1 MTQTGRGSLTQHNL
15 QINFLELYRNDDRIF
30 SEISFDL
37 SEGQHLLIS
46 GANGTGKTSLLR
58 VICGLTIPTG
68 GTIVWNQLATNNIDC
83 RYYEHLAYLGH
94 KNALIPELTA
104 RENLEYTFEGNQS
117 MNRTSSVLE
126 AFGLNKYLDQFAE
139 KLSNGQIRKIALSRI
154 LLSEKT
160 LWILDEPVAN
170 LDTSGTQFLLAEM
183 QAHLDQGGMLI
194 TTSNLNDQTLKPS
207 SEINLDKA

>member
-68 GTIVWNQLATNNIDC
+68 GTILWNQLATNNIDC

-170 LDTSGTQFLLAEM
+170 LDTSGTQFLLTEM

>member
-30 SEISFDL
+30 SEISFNL

-58 VICGLTIPTG
+58 VICGLTAPTG
-68 GTIVWNQLATNNIDC
+68 GTILWDQLATNNIDC

-104 RENLEYTFEGNQS
+104 RENLEYTFEGNRS
-117 MNRTSSVLE
+117 MNRTSSILE
-126 AFGLNKYLDQFAE
+126 AFGLNKYLDQYAE
-139 KLSNGQIRKIALSRI
+139 KLSNGQIRKVALSRI

-183 QAHLDQGGMLI
+183 QAHLGQGGMLI
-194 TTSNLNDQTLKPS
+194 TTSNLNDQTLKPN

>member
-1 MTQTGRGSLTQHNL
+1 MTQHNL

-30 SEISFDL
+30 SEISFNL

-68 GTIVWNQLATNNIDC
+68 GTILWNQLATNNIDC
-83 RYYEHLAYLGH
+83 RYHEHLVYLGH

-104 RENLEYTFEGNQS
+104 RENLEYTFEGIRS
-117 MNRTSSVLE
+117 INRTSSVLE
-126 AFGLNKYLDQFAE
+126 AFGLNKYLDQYAE

-194 TTSNLNDQTLKPS
+194 TTSNLNDQTLKPN

>member
-1 MTQTGRGSLTQHNL
+1 MTETGRGSLTQHNL

-68 GTIVWNQLATNNIDC
+68 GTILWNQLATNNIDC

-117 MNRTSSVLE
+117 INRTSSVLE
-126 AFGLNKYLDQFAE
+126 AFDLNNYLDQYAE

-160 LWILDEPVAN
+160 LWILDEPAAN
-170 LDTSGTQFLLAEM
+170 LDTSGTQFLLTEM

>member
-1 MTQTGRGSLTQHNL
+1 MTQHNL

-68 GTIVWNQLATNNIDC
+68 GTILWNQLATNNIDC

-126 AFGLNKYLDQFAE
+126 AFDLNKYLDQFAE

-160 LWILDEPVAN
+160 LWILDEPAAN
-170 LDTSGTQFLLAEM
+170 LDTSGTQFLLTEM

>member
-15 QINFLELYRNDDRIF
+15 QINFLELYRNDDCIF

-68 GTIVWNQLATNNIDC
+68 GTILWNQLATNNINC

-104 RENLEYTFEGNQS
+104 RENLEYTFEGIRS
-117 MNRTSSVLE
+117 INRTSSVLE
-126 AFGLNKYLDQFAE
+126 AFGLNKYLDQYAE

-194 TTSNLNDQTLKPS
+194 TTSNLNDQTLKPN